1 MLNCFCGAGDGAGF
15 RALVP
20 GAQRRLSSRVLVVAC
35 IALAVWLYLLL
46 ARGAFWRCT
55 ERDDRTPAEPRAWPR
70 VVAVVPARN
79 EADHIAASIGSL
91 LGQDYRGPW
100 AVVLVDDDS
109 EDGTTDAA
117 RRAAKSDARLH
128 VIAGLGLPAGW
139 TGKLWAL
146 KQGIDAAMALPQPPD
161 YLLLTDADIVHA
173 EDSVSRLVARAEEKR
188 LVLTSLMV
196 KLRCESFAECV
207 SVPAFI
213 FFFQMLYPFACVNR
227 PESGVAAAAGGC
239 MLVRADVLRAA
250 GGIDVIRGALIDDCA
265 LAKVLKARGPIWL
278 GLTERVR
285 SVRPYPALADIRRMV
300 VRSAYAQLRYSPL
313 LLVATLAGMVLT
325 YVVPPFAAIFGS
337 GAARIIGIITWVLMA
352 VSFQPTLRFY
362 RLSPLWGVALP
373 AIALQYM
380 LFTLDSAYQYVRGR
394 GGSWKGR
401 VQANASGPR

>member
-1 MLNCFCGAGDGAGF
+1 
-15 RALVP
+15 
-20 GAQRRLSSRVLVVAC
+20 
-35 IALAVWLYLLL
+35 
-46 ARGAFWRCT
+46 
-55 ERDDRTPAEPRAWPR
+55 
-70 VVAVVPARN
+70 VAVVPARN
-79 EADHIAASIGSL
+79 EADHIAASVGSL

-100 AVVLVDDDS
+100 SVVLVDDDS
-109 EDGTTDAA
+109 EDGTAEAA
-117 RRAAKSDARLH
+117 RRAAKGDARLH
-128 VIAGLGLPAGW
+128 VVAGLGLPAGW

-173 EDSVSRLVARAEEKR
+173 DNSVSRLVARAEEKR

-196 KLRCESFAECV
+196 KLRCESFAERA

-227 PESGVAAAAGGC
+227 PASGVAAAAGGC
-239 MLVRADVLRAA
+239 MLVRADVLREA

-278 GLTERVR
+278 GLTERVH

-313 LLVATLAGMVLT
+313 LLVATVAGMVLT

-337 GAARIIGIITWVLMA
+337 GAARIIGIATWALMA
-352 VSFQPTLRFY
+352 LSFQPTLRFY
-362 RLSPLWGVALP
+362 RLSPLWGIALP
-373 AIALQYM
+373 VIALQYM

-401 VQANASGPR
+401 VQANASGSR